1 MAEAPADIRLFI
13 SVISAR
19 QWPAQFGESL
29 AVMMLHH
36 GLKRLDG
43 RLAQH
48 SLRVSRQA
56 HPSVTRNSDIIH
68 ALAEGFTHFL
78 SLDDDQTFPPDVVE
92 RMLSAEKP
100 IVTANYRKK
109 TMDVQYVCSGL
120 DGQMLDSTHRAG
132 LERIKMMGMGMA
144 LIDLAA
150 LKDIPAPYFGA
161 LWNADTANYVIED
174 EFFCRLLWHR
184 GVEIWCDH
192 DLSRQVGHVGEYEY
206 RLPPLTPDLTVV
218 ESAPPQ
224 QKVA

>member
-1 MAEAPADIRLFI
+1 MIEAPPSEVRLFI

-36 GLKRLDG
+36 GLKRLDERMG
-43 RLAQH
+43 QH
-48 SLRVSRQA
+48 CLRVSRQA
-56 HPSVTRNSDIIH
+56 HPSSTRNQDLTD
-68 ALAEGFTHFL
+68 ALAQGFTHFL

-92 RMLSAEKP
+92 RMLAHEKP

-109 TMDVQYVCSGL
+109 KAEVEYVCSGL
-120 DGQMLDSTHRAG
+120 DGEMLDSTHRTG
-132 LERIKMMGMGMA
+132 LERIRMMGMGMA

-150 LKDIPAPYFGA
+150 VSRIPAPYFGA
-161 LWNADTANYVIED
+161 LWNSDTSSYVIED
-174 EFFCRLLWHR
+174 EFFCRLLWHH

-192 DLSRQVGHVGEYEY
+192 DLSRQIGHVGEYEY
-206 RLPPLTPDLTVV
+206 RLPPLTPSLALV
-218 ESAPPQ
+218 EPT